1 MNDDHGANT
10 VSMVKHYV
18 GVDCSEAMIV
28 SMDSLGMMVKAKM
41 EVAGGG
47 YSKIRFILRHTY
59 LYFTAISRKSRS
71 WPLVTSTNFTYHS
84 TSFFRLPFPYPVTD
98 RKQIKEV
105 LVR

>member
-47 YSKIRFILRHTY
+47 YSKIRFILRDTY

-71 WPLVTSTNFTYHS
+71 FKSALT
-84 TSFFRLPFPYPVTD
+84 
-98 RKQIKEV
+98 
-105 LVR
+105 